1 MFELT
6 VDSVT
11 FTYFSVLVTYVALCA
26 NNLHKAVNGVL
37 ITQFFLSDFS
47 ALNHNVLSNSCWATS
62 FVNST

>member
-11 FTYFSVLVTYVALCA
+11 FTSYSVHVTYVALCA

-37 ITQFFLSDFS
+37 ITQFFL
-47 ALNHNVLSNSCWATS
+47 
-62 FVNST
+62 